1 MILAAANY
9 TWYAAR
15 AGGML
20 AFVLLTASVVAGL
33 MLSSRDRL
41 QHWPRFALEDVHRFL
56 GLLAG
61 SFIVLHG
68 GALLLDSY
76 LPFTLG
82 SLLIPGTA
90 PYRPLWVALGIVGAE
105 LLVALAIANHYRK
118 ELGHTFWRRAHYLNF
133 AVWTLALVHGLGAG
147 TDTTTPWAVT
157 IYVVSASLVVG
168 LTVRRVLRAASV
180 ERWAVRFWPGTAAVV
195 AAELIIILAFGPLR
209 HHGA

>member
-1 MILAAANY
+1 MIIAAANY

-20 AFVLLTASVVAGL
+20 AFVLLTSSVVAGL

-41 QHWPRFALEDVHRFL
+41 KHWPRFALEDVHRFL

-61 SFIVLHG
+61 SFIALHG

-90 PYRPLWVALGIVGAE
+90 PYRPLSVALGIVGAE
-105 LLVALAIANHYRK
+105 LLVALAIANRYRK
-118 ELGHTFWRRAHYLNF
+118 QLGHTFWKRTHYLNF
-133 AVWTLALVHGLGAG
+133 AVWALALAHGLAAG
-147 TDTTTPWAVT
+147 TDTSTPWAAA

-168 LTVRRVLRAASV
+168 LTVRRVLRAAAV

>member
-33 MLSSRDRL
+33 LLSARDRL

-68 GALLLDSY
+68 GALLLDNY

-82 SLLIPGTA
+82 SLLVPGTA
-90 PYRPLWVALGIVGAE
+90 PYRPLAVALGIVGAE
-105 LLVALAIANHYRK
+105 LLVALAIANRYRK
-118 ELGHTFWRRAHYLNF
+118 QLPHQFWKRTHYLNF
-133 AVWTLALVHGLGAG
+133 AVWALALAHGLAAG
-147 TDTTTPWAVT
+147 TDTGTLWAVP

>member
-20 AFVLLTASVVAGL
+20 AFALLTASVVAGL

-41 QHWPRFALEDVHRFL
+41 KHWPRFALEDVHRFL

-61 SFIVLHG
+61 SFIVVHG

-90 PYRPLWVALGIVGAE
+90 PYRPLSVALGIVGAE

-118 ELGHTFWRRAHYLNF
+118 QLGNRFWKRTHYLNF
-133 AVWTLALVHGLGAG
+133 AVWALALVHGLTAG
-147 TDTTTPWAVT
+147 TDTGTPWAAT

-168 LTVRRVLRAASV
+168 LTVRRVLRAAAV
-180 ERWAVRFWPGTAAVV
+180 ERWAIRF
-195 AAELIIILAFGPLR
+195 
-209 HHGA
+209 